1 MLKDT
6 LKKSYDPLF
15 VSVFTTWVSKKI
27 RSIYLKY
34 HNASRR
40 RRCASCF
47 CPVHKRIDLIDN
59 HHGVRNPHPSL
70 QDKGSNQSSPVAI
83 LSNTSPPTSVVSFG
97 LGGDVF
103 VAQHGH
109 NTNSIT

>member
-6 LKKSYDPLF
+6 LKNLMIHFLLVFLLRGYPKKFALSTSSTITPRVDAFVPLC
-15 VSVFTTWVSKKI
+15 VFT
-27 RSIYLKY
+27 RSQRK
-34 HNASRR
+34 AQS
-40 RRCASCF
+40 
-47 CPVHKRIDLIDN
+47 DN
-59 HHGVRNPHPSL
+59 HHGVRNTHPSIR
-70 QDKGSNQSSPVAI
+70 DKGSNQSSPVAI
-83 LSNTSPPTSVVSFG
+83 LSNTSPPTSAVSFG